1 MRNLKIFGSRM
12 LFAAGIAAAALLSSC
27 KSNDNNPTFAAPTI
41 TVSPSSAQQAPD
53 GTVTLS
59 IAVAADAGLAS
70 VKVGDTDIKTYTGS
84 STKGDAFSYDYTV
97 ASDATPGD
105 ITLTFTVT
113 DAQSTPMTATATA
126 TITVT
131 ETPKQTITV
140 DASIST
146 DQHWTADNYYLLKG
160 NIYVQSGAT
169 LTIDPGTI
177 IFGDKVTKGSLVID
191 RGGKI
196 MAVGTADNPI
206 IFTSS
211 APKTFRNYGDWG
223 GVILLGKAK
232 NNQSTAQQIEG
243 ISATG
248 TEDGLYGGTSDSDNS
263 GKFEYARIE
272 FAGIALSTDNEI
284 NGLTFGSVGSGTKVD
299 HVQVSFSG
307 DDSYEWFGGA
317 VHVDHLVAFRGWD
330 DEYDTDFG
338 FHGSGQFLLS
348 VRDPNIADKSGS
360 NGFESDNDGNGS
372 TNTPLTSAIFANVTY
387 FGPFC
392 YAALNS
398 DGSLKT
404 GNVNNNFQHGAH
416 IRRNTAL
423 RVYNTAFVGTGLLDG
438 VYFQNTNVAAEFKGN
453 FFGRLAP
460 TSTISPDFLFNHLVT
475 YTDDDAADDFVANFA
490 ANNPLTNT
498 AQIGASFAD
507 LSADYVGLGPN
518 QVGTLTSP
526 MFALAADSPLKT
538 GAVSLPSGTGLT
550 DVDYVGCFS
559 ASETTIANSW
569 MNGWTNFDPNN
580 TDY

>member
-1 MRNLKIFGSRM
+1 MRNLKVFGSRI
-12 LFAAGIAAAALLSSC
+12 LLAAGIAGAVFLSSC
-27 KSNDNNPTFAAPTI
+27 KSNDSNPTFAAPTI
-41 TVSPSSAQQAPD
+41 TVSPSSAQQAPG
-53 GTVTLS
+53 GTVTLD

-70 VKVGDTDIKTYTGS
+70 VKVGDTDIKTYTGAD
-84 STKGDAFSYDYTV
+84 TKGDAFSYDYTV

-113 DAQSTPMTATATA
+113 DAQSTPMTAMTTATV
-126 TITVT
+126 TVT
-131 ETPKQTITV
+131 ENPKQTITV
-140 DASIST
+140 DASINANA
-146 DQHWTADNYYLLKG
+146 HWTADNYYLLKG

-177 IFGDKVTKGSLVID
+177 IFGDKVTKGALVVD

-248 TEDGLYGGTSDSDNS
+248 GEDGLYGGTNDADNS
-263 GKFEYARIE
+263 GKFEYCRIE

-372 TNTPLTSAIFANVTY
+372 TNTPLTSTIFANVTY

-392 YAALNS
+392 FAALS
-398 DGSLKT
+398 SGALKS
-404 GNVNNNFQHGAH
+404 GNVNNNYQHGAH

-438 VYFQNTNVAAEFKGN
+438 VYFQNTNAAAEFKGN

-460 TSTISPDFLFNHLVT
+460 TSTTTPDFLFNHLVT
-475 YTDDDAADDFVANFA
+475 YTDDDASDDFVANFA

-498 AQIGASFAD
+498 SEIGSTFVD
-507 LSADYVGLGPN
+507 LSAEYDGLGAD
-518 QVGTLTSP
+518 GLGDLTSP
-526 MFALAADSPLKT
+526 FFALADGSPLAD
-538 GAVSLPSGTGLT
+538 GAVALPSGTGLE
-550 DVDYVGCFS
+550 DVDYVGAFS
-559 ASETTIANSW
+559 PTETTIDNSW
-569 MNGWTNFDPNN
+569 MAGWTNFDPNN